1 MTESS
6 DFVPRLVLAIAAP
19 PDGGPVSLWVQLI
32 PFALVLA
39 IFYFIILVPMR
50 RRQKKVDEFLSTLK
64 VGDKIVTS
72 GGMYG
77 SITKLGETSLQLQVA
92 DKVRVEIARSAVV
105 GYQRQPPEAPEG
117 APHQNRPH
125 ARGPRVVVRH
135 AS

>member
-105 GYQRQPPEAPEG
+105 GYQGQPPVAPEG
-117 APHQNRPH
+117 APQ
-125 ARGPRVVVRH
+125 
-135 AS
+135 